1 MKIITQ
7 NICPPIPMRC
17 YDWVAWYDG
26 MEDWITGSG
35 ATKEEAVRDLVMLK
49 IDWQVSEDCSLQPAS

>member
-7 NICPPIPMRC
+7 NICPPIPIRC

-26 MEDWITGSG
+26 REDWITGCGRTEKDAIDELIVARACQS
-35 ATKEEAVRDLVMLK
+35 EEEFEVDSM
-49 IDWQVSEDCSLQPAS
+49 